1 MLYDVC
7 VKIKQLFLNIND
19 NFVTSKKVLEA
30 IRILILDCLFHSLEV
45 VIIVYVKIIR

>member
-19 NFVTSKKVLEA
+19 NFITSKKVLEA
-30 IRILILDCLFHSLEV
+30 IEDIGYLE
-45 VIIVYVKIIR
+45 IIR